1 MAFPRTKEEQNNW
14 NKHQIAY
21 CRNKDKT
28 ERQQKIIE
36 LSLAGMRLKD
46 IHQEVGG
53 TFDVVTNIRM
63 SARRKGII

>member
-1 MAFPRTKEEQNNW
+1 MALQLTTEEKERW
-14 NKHQIAY
+14 TSHQKAF

-28 ERQQKIIE
+28 ARQQRIIE
-36 LSLAGMRLKD
+36 LSLADMRLKD

-53 TFDVVTNIRM
+53 TFDVVVAIRM